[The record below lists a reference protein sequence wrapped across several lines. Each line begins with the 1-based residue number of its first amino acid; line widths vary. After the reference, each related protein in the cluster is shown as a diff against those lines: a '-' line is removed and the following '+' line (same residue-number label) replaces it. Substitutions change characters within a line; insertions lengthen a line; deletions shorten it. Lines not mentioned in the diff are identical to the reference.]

1 MNKTRIKIVDLLGLV
16 FVLWGIM
23 GIGCCSYAIWIRSLM
38 AVDGTI
44 IRSVKQ
50 CSQDKNNQCSSTYDI
65 YTVRLRQS
73 GEEVQ
78 YQGGIEG
85 ATSLQKNL
93 SVGTQIH
100 KIKGQMTYEIN
111 GKSIDDF
118 PLPIYL
124 ISIALSGASLIGG
137 TTVLVLRSRGKTQ
150 ET

>member
-1 MNKTRIKIVDLLGLV
+1 MNKTRIEIVDLLGLV

-38 AVDGTI
+38 TVDGTI
-44 IRSVKQ
+44 IRSIKQ
-50 CSQDKNNQCSSTYDI
+50 CSQDKNNQCSSTYNI

-78 YQGGIEG
+78 YEGGTEG
-85 ATSLQKNL
+85 AASLQNNL

-100 KIKGQMTYEIN
+100 KIKGQLTYEIN
-111 GKSIDDF
+111 GQSIDNF

-124 ISIALSGASLIGG
+124 TSITLSGASLIGG
-137 TTVLVLRSRGKTQ
+137 ATVLVLRSREKTK